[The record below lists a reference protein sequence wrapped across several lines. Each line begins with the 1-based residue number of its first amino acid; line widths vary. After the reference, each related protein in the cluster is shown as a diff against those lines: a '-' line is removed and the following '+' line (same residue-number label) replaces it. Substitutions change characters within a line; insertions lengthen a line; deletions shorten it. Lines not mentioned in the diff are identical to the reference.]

1 MTVQLG
7 DILGYMDLLG
17 EVDTT
22 NVEPMA
28 HARDMANVFR
38 DDVARPESRSRAGP
52 GQRPAPGRGVLPRPR
67 RAVGLLRNGPKC
79 TIPAGRQSRTSLYV
93 DNHVLGKR
101 AYHHDADRPHRH
113 RSPGR
118 FDRRTNLVRGTDA
131 GLPRSDRS
139 PRRSRAGLL
148 AGRPSGGACP
158 SGRDR
163 SPPGGRSTAGPPG
176 RVAGGDQGRA
186 LHARRTDD
194 LRVANPGELP
204 PALRRHR
211 DRPAEG
217 GRCRADRQDEHG
229 RVRHGRVERE
239 LGLSPH
245 A

>member
-1 MTVQLG
+1 
-7 DILGYMDLLG
+7 
-17 EVDTT
+17 
-22 NVEPMA
+22 
-28 HARDMANVFR
+28 MANVFR
-38 DDVARPESRSRAGP
+38 DDVAGPSLDRSRP
-52 GQRPAPGRGVLPRPR
+52 WPTPRT
-67 RAVGLLRNGPKC
+67 GTRN
-79 TIPAGRQSRTSLYV
+79 ATSCPPCCKK
-93 DNHVLGKR
+93 D
-101 AYHHDADRPHRH
+101 HDADRPHRH
-113 RSPGR
+113 RAPGR
-118 FDRRTNLVRGTDA
+118 FDRRTNLVPGTDA
-131 GLPRSDRS
+131 GLSRSDRP
-139 PRRSRAGLL
+139 PRPSRAGLP
-148 AGRPSGGACP
+148 AGRSSGGAGP

-204 PALRRHR
+204 PALRRHC